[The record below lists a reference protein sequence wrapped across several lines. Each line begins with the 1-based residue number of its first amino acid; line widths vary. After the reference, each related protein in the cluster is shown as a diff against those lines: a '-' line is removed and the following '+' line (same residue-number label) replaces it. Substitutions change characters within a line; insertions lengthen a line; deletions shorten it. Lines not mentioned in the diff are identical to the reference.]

1 MQTGV
6 SLVSKVGFSR
16 CDGGLKPGNVVLT
29 NNVHFVHNDAN
40 TPYKQPPKTCVA
52 CKSSFKLDQELDR
65 HIRSSHLPYCVYCP
79 YSGCNWRGPRIDE
92 LQTHY
97 AKHLGQH
104 EESVNLE
111 EYLIYEVKT
120 VLEWI
125 KKENRDDFI
134 RTAQNWALEF
144 VRQKANDL
152 GKHEWLADLGCSLE
166 ERERRAQNPRSRPK
180 SRKKN
185 DEIPFAGY

>member
-1 MQTGV
+1 MSTEPTVIQNADVASSGEG
-6 SLVSKVGFSR
+6 SNKVMWFSQM
-16 CDGGLKPGNVVLT
+16 T
-29 NNVHFVHNDAN
+29 HFVHTDAN
-40 TPYKQPPKTCVA
+40 SPYKQPPKTCIA
-52 CKSSFKLDQELDR
+52 CKSSFDRNQELDR

-79 YSGCNWRGPRIDE
+79 YPRCNWRGPRTDE

-104 EESVNLE
+104 EEFVDLE
-111 EYLIYEVKT
+111 EYLIYDAKLVI
-120 VLEWI
+120 EWI

-134 RTAQNWALEF
+134 RTAQNWALEL
-144 VRQKANDL
+144 VRQKANGL
-152 GKHEWLADLGCSLE
+152 GKHEWLADLGCSLD

-185 DEIPFAGY
+185 DEVPSASY